1 MVTKGER
8 SSGKDK
14 LGAWDQ
20 QMHTAAAAAAAATK
34 SLQSCRTLRCTLL
47 YIKQIKNK
55 VLLYSTENY
64 IQYPVA
70 NHNGNKY
77 MYV

>member
-20 QMHTAAAAAAAATK
+20 QMHTAAAAATK
-34 SLQSCRTLRCTLL
+34 SLQSCPTLRCTLL

-55 VLLYSTENY
+55 VLLYSTGNY

-70 NHNGNKY
+70 SHNGNKY